1 MSAASSFFCFLRD
14 VRRPLT
20 HIRGIAGYFALVDP
34 LSLAVAPSSRAM
46 FDTYDRSLCGGV
58 PAVWPRAPRW
68 PTDAALLAKIGASLA
83 PEFGMVTSLYL
94 LEAVMNQRLMGRA
107 VYYCGKEC
115 QKKDWKTHKKVC
127 AQMAVGKVASSFE
140 KL

>member
-68 PTDAALLAKIGASLA
+68 PTDAALLAKIRASLA
-83 PEFGMVTSLYL
+83 PERRMIASPYL
-94 LEAVMNQRLMGRA
+94 LEPVMNQRLMDLA
-107 VYYCGKEC
+107 
-115 QKKDWKTHKKVC
+115 WTHFNHLIDTYEAEILGDHHTLEKWAELVC
-127 AQMAVGKVASSFE
+127 VPTG
-140 KL
+140 

>member
-20 HIRGIAGYFALVDP
+20 HIRGIAGYFALVDS

-68 PTDAALLAKIGASLA
+68 PTDAALLAKIRASLA
-83 PEFGMVTSLYL
+83 PERRMIASPYL
-94 LEAVMNQRLMGRA
+94 LEPVMNQRLMDLA
-107 VYYCGKEC
+107 
-115 QKKDWKTHKKVC
+115 WTHFNHLIDTYEAEILGDHHTLEKWAELVC
-127 AQMAVGKVASSFE
+127 VPTG
-140 KL
+140 